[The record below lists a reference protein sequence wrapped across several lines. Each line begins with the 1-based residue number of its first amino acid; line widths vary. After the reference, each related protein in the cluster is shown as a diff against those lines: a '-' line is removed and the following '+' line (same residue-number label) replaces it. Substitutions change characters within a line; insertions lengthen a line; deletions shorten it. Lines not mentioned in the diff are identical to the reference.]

1 MLEIIKVPNPALNES
16 AEEIDTIDKAAA
28 ELAGEM
34 INLMIKEK
42 GIGLAAPQV
51 NLNKR
56 LFVVNLQGDTPRI
69 FINPQIIETSLEE
82 AEMEEGC
89 LSIPGIY
96 TDIKRPAAVRIQAW
110 NERGRPFTLEADGIL
125 ARVIQHEF
133 DHLQGVLFIDYL
145 QERRR
150 EKVMKKYLKTAGVR

>member
-16 AEEIDTIDKAAA
+16 ADEIDTIDKATA

-56 LFVVNLQGDTPRI
+56 LFVVSLQGDTPRI

-82 AEMEEGC
+82 TEMEEGC

-96 TDIKRPAAVRIQAW
+96 TDIKRPAAVRVQAW

-133 DHLQGVLFIDYL
+133 DHLQGVLFVDYL
-145 QERRR
+145 QDRKR
-150 EKVMKKYLKTAGVR
+150 EKVMKKYLKTAGAR

>member
-1 MLEIIKVPNPALNES
+1 LNEN

-34 INLMIKEK
+34 VNLMIKEK

-56 LFVVNLQGDTPRI
+56 LFVVSIQGDKPRV

-82 AEMEEGC
+82 TEMEEGC

-96 TDIKRPAAVRIQAW
+96 TDIKRPSAIQVQAW

-133 DHLQGVLFIDYL
+133 DHLKGVLFIDYL
-145 QERRR
+145 QERKR